1 MPPTPAPASTQQST
15 GETDPALLDHDF
27 AKHAAAGAADRLED
41 GDLALPFEQC
51 HHLPL
56 VMLAHS
62 FRVLQSVLPRH
73 TMSSDNDLSPSATCA
88 PSARDLTLP
97 DAARRCPTPIVWR

>member
-41 GDLALPFEQC
+41 GDLALPFEQS
-51 HHLPL
+51 HHHQPL

-62 FRVLQSVLPRH
+62 FCVLQSVLPRH
-73 TMSSDNDLSPSATCA
+73 TMSVDSDLSPQPRAHPRHA
-88 PSARDLTLP
+88 
-97 DAARRCPTPIVWR
+97 I